1 MVNILI
7 AYIVINEE
15 LCNIKNKQ
23 IILEAMHIISG
34 PSVSEFLLRDFT
46 IDELKQ
52 MYNQLEDEKRIRESG
67 LVADELFD
75 RGIDVLDLSMKSG
88 EYSNFRF

>member
-1 MVNILI
+1 MVKFSI
-7 AYIVINEE
+7 AYIVQNEE

-23 IILEAMHIISG
+23 ITLKAMHNISG
-34 PSVSEFLLRDFT
+34 PSVSEFYLRDT
-46 IDELKQ
+46 STDELKK

-67 LVADELFD
+67 LVSSELFD